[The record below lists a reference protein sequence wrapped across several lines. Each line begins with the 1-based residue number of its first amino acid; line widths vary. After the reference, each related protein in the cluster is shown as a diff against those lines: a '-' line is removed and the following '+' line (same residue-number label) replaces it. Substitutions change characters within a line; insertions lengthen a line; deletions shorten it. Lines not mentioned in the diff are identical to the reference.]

1 MAVEEEGYGGGR
13 ACGGALGG
21 ATGGG
26 GATRRCPWWCVEG
39 GEEVE
44 GGRGQ
49 WAEG

>member
-13 ACGGALGG
+13 AYGGALGG
-21 ATGGG
+21 ALGG